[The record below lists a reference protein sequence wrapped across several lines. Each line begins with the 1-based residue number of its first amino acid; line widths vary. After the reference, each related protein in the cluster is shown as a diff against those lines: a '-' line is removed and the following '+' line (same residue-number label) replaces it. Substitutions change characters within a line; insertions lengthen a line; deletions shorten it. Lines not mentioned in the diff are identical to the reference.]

1 MFNGNGKGSRSS
13 GAADSFTVI
22 GGEARF
28 HGVLSVKGAVRVEGA
43 VEGDITDA
51 TTVEIG
57 KAGRVK
63 GNIAAEALSIAGEV
77 VGDVT
82 ASRSVELLKESRV
95 QGKIKAPRL
104 RIDEGAVFNGQCSMG
119 AETELVDEPAL
130 PSRKHDALAGHPK
143 ESPLGHPKESPLGRK
158 S

>member
-1 MFNGNGKGSRSS
+1 MFNGKGARAS
-13 GAADSFTVI
+13 GAEGGLTVV

-28 HGVLSVKGAVRVEGA
+28 HGVLNVKGAVRVEGS

-51 TTVEIG
+51 TTVEVG

-63 GNIAAEALSIAGEV
+63 GNIAAETLSVAGEV

-82 ASRSVELLKESRV
+82 ASRSVELLKDCRV

-104 RIDEGAVFNGQCSMG
+104 RIDDGAVFNGQCAMG
-119 AETELVDEPAL
+119 SEGSPADAEAPEGARRHEVV
-130 PSRKHDALAGHPK
+130 SGH
-143 ESPLGHPKESPLGRK
+143 K